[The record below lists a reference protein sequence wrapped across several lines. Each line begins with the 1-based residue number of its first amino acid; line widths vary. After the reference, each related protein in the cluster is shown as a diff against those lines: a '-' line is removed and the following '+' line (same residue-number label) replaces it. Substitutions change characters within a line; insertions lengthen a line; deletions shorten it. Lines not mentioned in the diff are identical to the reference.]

1 MIINEL
7 LMHDLEFD
15 LCKLA
20 GSGTGVKNPRNVPAK
35 GFEIDCTADRWHS
48 DGSGRTSRFLRF
60 AELGRPSSQL
70 PIRLKHLC
78 GAW

>member
-35 GFEIDCTADRWHS
+35 GFEIDCKADRWRS
-48 DGSGRTSRFLRF
+48 DGSGRTSGFF
-60 AELGRPSSQL
+60 ASQNWADPL
-70 PIRLKHLC
+70 ANSRY
-78 GAW
+78 A

>member
-20 GSGTGVKNPRNVPAK
+20 GSETGVKK
-35 GFEIDCTADRWHS
+35 SEEC
-48 DGSGRTSRFLRF
+48 
-60 AELGRPSSQL
+60 PS
-70 PIRLKHLC
+70 
-78 GAW
+78 